1 MHDPKTVAFE
11 IRYPWPKY
19 PRAVRKAQPDSFA
32 ARYRESFITVWHV
45 DPELD
50 GTDDSC
56 GWFIR
61 RRHLDQKVLSNI
73 VREFGRD
80 WDRTFKSDSSGI
92 TYSRGLFH
100 PRGQPNLSVHGITLN
115 LFFLAAR
122 EVLGGRDLAM
132 RFMSANLCEILL
144 FAENP
149 SDSLDDMIR
158 QTFGP
163 APRSERITE
172 LACIIHSWIAR
183 ETRRWWRHPRWH
195 IRHWEIQVHPWQDL
209 RRWLLTRCCRCGKR
223 FGYGESPVSSSW
235 DSPPL
240 RWFRGEVGLYHMDCS
255 RPGASNAACATQPTT
270 TDVH

>member
-61 RRHLDQKVLSNI
+61 SRHLDPAVLRRIEKSF
-73 VREFGRD
+73 EFD
-80 WDRTFKSDSSGI
+80 WDRTFIDSMRI
-92 TYSRGLFH
+92 EHSRGLFH
-100 PRGQPNLSVHGITLN
+100 PRGAPHLSPLSITLN
-115 LFFLAAR
+115 LFFIAAR
-122 EVLGGRDLAM
+122 DVLGSYDKAVP
-132 RFMSANLCEILL
+132 FMDRHLFEILH

-149 SDSLDDMIR
+149 SDSLLDLYT
-158 QTFGP
+158 QPFGP
-163 APRSERITE
+163 ERRAARINN
-172 LACIIHSWIAR
+172 LASLIYAWIER
-183 ETRRWWRHPRWH
+183 KRQPWWKHPRWH
-195 IRHWEIQVHPWQDL
+195 IRHWEIQVHPWQNL

-255 RPGASNAACATQPTT
+255 RPGASNAACAAQPTT